1 MTLKTKEVVIESG
14 RDEGKKFLITEMP
27 LLKADRW
34 AQRALF
40 ALASGGVDAGTL
52 DLSGGMLEMAKFAF
66 AAIGNID
73 PQIGGELLD
82 ELLECVQAIPSGGN
96 PRDLEIETDIQDLK
110 TLYLLRKEALFI
122 HIDFL
127 TQGNSLDLSN

>member
-1 MTLKTKEVVIESG
+1 MALKTKEVVIETG
-14 RDEGKKFLITEMP
+14 RDADKRFLVTEMP
-27 LLKADRW
+27 LLKADKW

-73 PQIGGELLD
+73 PQVGGDLLD
-82 ELLECVQAIPSGGN
+82 ELLECVQIIPSGGN
-96 PRDLEIETDIQDLK
+96 PRDFDVETEIQDLK
-110 TLYLLRKEALFI
+110 TLYLLRKEALFL

>member
-1 MTLKTKEVVIESG
+1 MALKTKEVVIEGG
-14 RDEGKKFLITEMP
+14 RDEGKKFLITEMS
-27 LLKADRW
+27 LLKADKW

-66 AAIGNID
+66 SAIGNMD
-73 PQIGGELLD
+73 PLIGGDLLD
-82 ELLECVQAIPSGGN
+82 ELLECVKVIPSGGHS
-96 PRDLEIETDIQDLK
+96 RDLDIELDIQDLK
-110 TLYLLRKEALFI
+110 TLWLLRKDALSI

-127 TQGNSLDLSN
+127 KQGNSLDLSN

>member
-1 MTLKTKEVVIESG
+1 MLKTKEVVIETG
-14 RDEGKKFLITEMP
+14 RDADKRFFVTEMP
-27 LLKADRW
+27 LLKADKW

-73 PQIGGELLD
+73 PQVGGDLLD
-82 ELLECVQAIPSGGN
+82 ELLECVQIIPSGGN
-96 PRDLEIETDIQDLK
+96 PRDFDVETEIQDLK
-110 TLYLLRKEALFI
+110 TLYLLRKEALFL

>member
-1 MTLKTKEVVIESG
+1 MLKTKEVVIENG
-14 RDEGKKFLITEMP
+14 RDADKCFLVTEMP
-27 LLKADRW
+27 LLKADKW

-73 PQIGGELLD
+73 PQVGGDLLD
-82 ELLECVQAIPSGGN
+82 ELLECVQIIPSGGN
-96 PRDLEIETDIQDLK
+96 PRDFDVETEIQDLK
-110 TLYLLRKEALFI
+110 TLYLLRKEALFL

>member
-1 MTLKTKEVVIESG
+1 MLKTKEVVIKTG
-14 RDEGKKFLITEMP
+14 RDADKRFLVTEMP
-27 LLKADRW
+27 LLKADKW

-73 PQIGGELLD
+73 PQVGGDLLD
-82 ELLECVQAIPSGGN
+82 ELLECVQIIPSGGN
-96 PRDLEIETDIQDLK
+96 PRDFDVETEIQDLK
-110 TLYLLRKEALFI
+110 TLYLLRKEALFL

>member
-1 MTLKTKEVVIESG
+1 MLKTKEVVIESG
-14 RDEGKKFLITEMP
+14 RDADKRFLVTEMP
-27 LLKADRW
+27 LLKADKW

-73 PQIGGELLD
+73 PQVGGDLLD
-82 ELLECVQAIPSGGN
+82 ELLECVQIIPSGGN
-96 PRDLEIETDIQDLK
+96 PRDFDVETEIQDLK
-110 TLYLLRKEALFI
+110 TLYLLRKEALFL

-127 TQGNSLDLSN
+127 KQGNSLDLSN

>member
-1 MTLKTKEVVIESG
+1 MLKTKEVVIESG
-14 RDEGKKFLITEMP
+14 RDEGQKFLITEMP
-27 LLKADRW
+27 LLKADKW

-73 PQIGGELLD
+73 PQVGGDLLD

-96 PRDLEIETDIQDLK
+96 ARDL
-110 TLYLLRKEALFI
+110 
-122 HIDFL
+122 
-127 TQGNSLDLSN
+127 NSLNPFEVREVLQVQLLSKLPPKPSQSL

>member
-1 MTLKTKEVVIESG
+1 MLKTKEVVIETG
-14 RDEGKKFLITEMP
+14 RDADKRFLVTEMP
-27 LLKADRW
+27 LLKADKW

-73 PQIGGELLD
+73 PQVGGDLLD
-82 ELLECVQAIPSGGN
+82 ELLECVQIIPSGGN
-96 PRDLEIETDIQDLK
+96 PRDFDVETEIQDLK
-110 TLYLLRKEALFI
+110 TLYLLRKEALFL

>member
-1 MTLKTKEVVIESG
+1 MLKTKEVVIESG
-14 RDEGKKFLITEMP
+14 RDADKRFLVTEMP
-27 LLKADRW
+27 LLKADKW

-73 PQIGGELLD
+73 PQVGGDLLD
-82 ELLECVQAIPSGGN
+82 ELLECVQIIPSGGN
-96 PRDLEIETDIQDLK
+96 PRDFDVETEIQDLK
-110 TLYLLRKEALFI
+110 TLYLLRKEALFL

-127 TQGNSLDLSN
+127 TQGNSLDFSN

>member
-1 MTLKTKEVVIESG
+1 MLKTKEVVIKSG
-14 RDEGKKFLITEMP
+14 RDADKRFLVTEMP
-27 LLKADRW
+27 LLKADKW

-73 PQIGGELLD
+73 PQVGGDLLD
-82 ELLECVQAIPSGGN
+82 ELLECVQIIPSGGN
-96 PRDLEIETDIQDLK
+96 PRDFDVETEIQDLK
-110 TLYLLRKEALFI
+110 TLYLLRKEALFL

-127 TQGNSLDLSN
+127 TQGNSLDFSN

>member
-1 MTLKTKEVVIESG
+1 MLKTKEVVIKSG
-14 RDEGKKFLITEMP
+14 RDADKRFLVTEMP
-27 LLKADRW
+27 LLKADKW

-73 PQIGGELLD
+73 PQVGGDLLD
-82 ELLECVQAIPSGGN
+82 ELLECVQIIPSGGN
-96 PRDLEIETDIQDLK
+96 PRDFDVETEIQDLK
-110 TLYLLRKEALFI
+110 TLYLLRKEALFL

>member
-1 MTLKTKEVVIESG
+1 MLKTKEVVIESG
-14 RDEGKKFLITEMP
+14 RDADKRFLVTEMP
-27 LLKADRW
+27 LLKADKW

-73 PQIGGELLD
+73 PQVGGDLLD
-82 ELLECVQAIPSGGN
+82 ELLECVQIIPSGGN
-96 PRDLEIETDIQDLK
+96 PRDFDVETEIQDLK
-110 TLYLLRKEALFI
+110 TLYLLRKEALFL

-127 TQGNSLDLSN
+127 TQGNSPDLNS